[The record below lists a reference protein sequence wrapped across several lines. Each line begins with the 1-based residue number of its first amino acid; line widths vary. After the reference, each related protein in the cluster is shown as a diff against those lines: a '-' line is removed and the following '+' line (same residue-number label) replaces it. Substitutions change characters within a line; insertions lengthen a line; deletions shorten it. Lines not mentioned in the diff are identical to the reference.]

1 MSEAVK
7 KILATL
13 MIYGAQTAEK
23 AVKTEDLAVSCNL
36 DPNTLETEVEK
47 LIRSGHI
54 KTHTRDETI
63 YLYLTPTGIVAASSI
78 YS

>member
-13 MIYGAQTAEK
+13 MIYGAQTEEK
-23 AVKTEDLAVSCNL
+23 AVKQDDLAAPCNL
-36 DPNTLETEVEK
+36 DPNTLETEVKK

-54 KTHTRDETI
+54 KTHTRGNTT